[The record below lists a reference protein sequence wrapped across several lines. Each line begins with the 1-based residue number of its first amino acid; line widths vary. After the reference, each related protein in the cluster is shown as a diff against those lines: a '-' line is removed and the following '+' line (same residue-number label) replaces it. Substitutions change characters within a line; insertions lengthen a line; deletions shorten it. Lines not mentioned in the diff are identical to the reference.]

1 MKTIHKIKIIAVF
14 TILFC
19 FGSCNYL
26 DIVPD
31 NIATIDYAF
40 SNRTVAERYM
50 FSCYSY
56 RPPVGSVNTDPAMN
70 GGDETWEMSALTYV
84 PMPNSLIARGF
95 QSSTTPVINN
105 WDGESNGKALW
116 RGIRDCNIFLE
127 NIDKVL
133 DLSDYEKKR
142 WVAEVKFLKAYYH
155 YYLFKCYGPIPIV
168 DVNLPISAGVDE
180 VKVYREPVD
189 KVVKYIADLM
199 KEAAVDLPNFDEVI
213 EGFEAG
219 RADKLVALSMRAE
232 VLLFAASPLFNG
244 NTNYANMIDNRGET
258 LFPQTYDP
266 GKWKVAADACKE
278 AIDICH
284 LQMKALYDLVD
295 PLTVTAPDPFKV
307 QTTYRQAISDR
318 WNKELIWGGTN
329 NDCNLLSRQQ
339 ARIMPMTTAGLN
351 NVTSVWAPTLKM
363 AEKYYSTNGVPIE
376 EDIQWQSNGWYDNR
390 FKVRPEVSAG
400 NEIYYVKG
408 GEKTVYLHYNREPR
422 FYASLGFDKGIY
434 FGNGYY
440 NFPSTVKYLDF
451 LNSTGFSGFQ
461 GGTAQGTGSSVTGYS
476 VKKMHNFKNALDATT
491 YRVEYF
497 PFPILRLANLYLMY
511 AEASNEANGPS
522 EEVFAYIDLVRVRAG
537 LKGVKESWLN
547 YSNNPNKPDTKD
559 GLRQIIHQERTIEL
573 AFEGKRFWDIRRWK
587 EIDALNDQ
595 PKGWSVLGQ
604 TTEDFY
610 KVKLVAEIPVMFT
623 VKDYFWPIKEL
634 DLIVN
639 KNLLQNYGW

>member
-1 MKTIHKIKIIAVF
+1 MKILHKIKIIVAF
-14 TILFC
+14 TILLG

-40 SNRTVAERYM
+40 RNRTVAEKYL
-50 FSCYSY
+50 FTCYSY
-56 RPPVGSVNTDPAMN
+56 RPQVGQPNTDPAMN
-70 GGDETWEMSALTYV
+70 GGDETWELYETWA
-84 PMPNSLIARGF
+84 PWPNSLIGRGF
-95 QSSTTPVINN
+95 QSLTTPVLNF
-105 WDGESNGKALW
+105 WDGDGWVKSLW
-116 RGIRDCNIFLE
+116 IGIRDCNIFLE

-180 VKVYREPVD
+180 VQVYREPVD
-189 KVVKYIADLM
+189 KVMKYIADLM
-199 KEAAVDLPNFDEVI
+199 KEAALDLPNSAEVM
-213 EGFEAG
+213 EGTEGG
-219 RADKLVALSMRAE
+219 RVDKLVALSMRAE

-244 NTNYANMIDNRGET
+244 NTDYANMVDSRGEQ

-266 GKWKVAADACKE
+266 NKWKLAADACKE
-278 AIDICH
+278 AIDSCH
-284 LQMKALYDLVD
+284 MQDKALYDLV
-295 PLTVTAPDPFKV
+295 APMAATTPFKV
-307 QTTYRQAISDR
+307 QTTYRQAICDR

-329 NDCNLLSRQQ
+329 NDCKFLSTNAQ
-339 ARIMPMTTAGLN
+339 ARIMRMTPEGLN
-351 NVTSVWAPTLKM
+351 NATSKWAPTLKM

-400 NEIYYVKG
+400 DEKYYVKE
-408 GEKTVYLHYNREPR
+408 GEKTAYLHYNREPR

-440 NFPSTVKYLDF
+440 VFPSTVKYCNF
-451 LNSTGFSGFQ
+451 FNKEFSGCQF
-461 GGTAQGTGSSVTGYS
+461 GSGYSCTGYS
-476 VKKMHNFKNALDATT
+476 VKKMHSFKNALDDMN
-491 YRVEYF
+491 YHVEYF

-511 AEASNEANGPS
+511 AEALNEADGPS
-522 EEVFAYIDLVRVRAG
+522 EEVFTYLDLVRARTG

-547 YSNNPNKPDTKD
+547 YSNKPNKPDTKD

-595 PKGWSVLGQ
+595 PKGWNVVGE

-610 KVKLVAEIPVMFT
+610 KVVFVAQVPVKFT
-623 VKDYFWPIKEL
+623 VKDYFWPIKEA
-634 DLIVN
+634 DLTVN
-639 KNLLQNYGW
+639 RNLLQNYGW